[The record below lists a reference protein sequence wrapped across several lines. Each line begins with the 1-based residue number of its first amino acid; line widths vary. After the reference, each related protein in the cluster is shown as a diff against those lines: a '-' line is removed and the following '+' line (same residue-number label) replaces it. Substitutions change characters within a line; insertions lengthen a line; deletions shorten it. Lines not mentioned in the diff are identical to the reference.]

1 MEIKLSDHFTF
12 RRLFRFVIPSIIM
25 MIFTSIYGVVDG
37 FFVSNFVGKTEFAAV
52 NLIMP
57 FPMML
62 GAFGFMIGTG
72 GSALVSMTLG
82 QEKKQEAN
90 EIFSMLIKVTII
102 VGIILSVLGI
112 AFTREIALLL
122 GATDALL
129 GPCITYGR
137 LLLIALVPFMLQNV
151 FQSFLV
157 TAEKPTFGLI
167 ITVIAGFTNMIL
179 DFVFIGI
186 LQGGVVGAA
195 LATAISQIVGGII
208 PLIYFLRENTSE
220 LRLIRSKICYRQL
233 GKTCFN
239 GSSEL
244 MTNLSLSLV
253 NMLYN
258 LQLMNY
264 AGENGVAAYGVI
276 MYVNFIFVAVFIGY
290 AIGTAPIIGYHYG
303 AGNSPE
309 MKNVF
314 KKSIIF
320 NIGAG
325 ILMCIAAILSA
336 GILAGIFVSYD
347 AALFEMTKRGFII
360 YSLSFVVMGI
370 NIYASSFFTALGNGL
385 VSALISFLRTLL
397 FQAIAVLLLP
407 LVFGLDGI
415 WSAIVFAEIISLI
428 VSISFFITNKKK
440 YSYKKVSSTLQ
451 LPKSALLTFPSLM
464 RG

>member
-1 MEIKLSDHFTF
+1 MEIKLSDHFTYK
-12 RRLFRFVIPSIIM
+12 RLLRFVIPSIVM

-37 FFVSNFVGKTEFAAV
+37 FFVSNYVGKTEFAAV

-82 QEKKQEAN
+82 QGKKKEAN

-112 AFTREIALLL
+112 IFTREIAILL
-122 GATDALL
+122 GATKELME
-129 GPCITYGR
+129 PCVTYGR
-137 LLLIALVPFMLQNV
+137 VLLIALTPFMLQNV

-167 ITVIAGFTNMIL
+167 ITVAAGLTNVVL
-179 DFVFIGI
+179 DFLLIGV
-186 LQGGVVGAA
+186 LKWGVVGAA
-195 LATAISQIVGGII
+195 LATGISQFVGGVI
-208 PLIYFLRENTSE
+208 PLIYFLKENDSE
-220 LRLIRSKICYRQL
+220 LRLVPSKFNFKVL

-244 MTNLSLSLV
+244 MTNLSMSLV

-258 LQLMNY
+258 LQLMKY

-276 MYVNFIFVAVFIGY
+276 MYVNFIFVAVFVGY
-290 AIGTAPIIGYHYG
+290 AIGTAPIIGYNYG
-303 AGNSPE
+303 AKNNVE
-309 MKNVF
+309 LKNVF

-320 NIGAG
+320 NVISG
-325 ILMCIAAILSA
+325 ILMCMAAIMMS
-336 GILAGIFVSYD
+336 GMLAKIFVSYD
-347 AALFEMTKRGFII
+347 TELFEMTKKGFIL
-360 YSLSFVVMGI
+360 YSLSFVVMGL

-385 VSALISFLRTLL
+385 ISALISFLRTLL
-397 FQAIAVLLLP
+397 FQVVAVMVLP
-407 LVFGLDGI
+407 IFFKLDGI
-415 WSAIVFAEIISLI
+415 WISIIVAEVMALT
-428 VSISFFITNKKK
+428 VTSILLVMNKKK
-440 YSYKKVSSTLQ
+440 YGY
-451 LPKSALLTFPSLM
+451 
-464 RG
+464 